1 MKMWPKDRITDRT
14 GPEVSESGLE
24 HQEEKLSSETGGMYD
39 ALGAKSFGRL

>member
-24 HQEEKLSSETGGMYD
+24 HQEEKNFLLKLEECMMH
-39 ALGAKSFGRL
+39 